1 MGWFRV
7 LIETW
12 WWVLLGALLGLIVG
26 YLLGKLFR
34 DSDVSRHPQVA
45 SMRSEL
51 DEHRSLLSAKSDEL
65 DAQSNVHAAL
75 SEERDGLDERVR
87 ILEGELQECHT
98 KSAAL
103 AGAASSGG
111 PTEAVTELAF
121 DAATALA
128 AMGTKVRLDDLK
140 VVEGIGPKI
149 EQLLHADGIRTW
161 RALSNTPVQT
171 LRDILHQAGERFRI
185 HDPATWPDQA
195 GLAADRKF
203 AELRA
208 LQDRLD
214 GGREER
220 SGA

>member
-45 SMRSEL
+45 SLRSEL
-51 DEHRSLLSAKSDEL
+51 DEHRSLLSAKTDEL
-65 DAQSNVHAAL
+65 DAQSSVSAGL
-75 SEERDGLDERVR
+75 TQERDGLDERVR
-87 ILEGELQECHT
+87 ILQGELQECHA
-98 KSAAL
+98 KSAAV
-103 AGAASSGG
+103 AGAVSADAA
-111 PTEAVTELAF
+111 PEAVAELPF
-121 DAATALA
+121 DGATALA
-128 AMGTKVRLDDLK
+128 AMGTKVKLDDLK
-140 VVEGIGPKI
+140 IVEGIGPKI
-149 EQLLHADGIRTW
+149 EQLFHAEGIRTW
-161 RALSNTPVQT
+161 RALSTTPVQT
-171 LRDILHQAGERFRI
+171 LRDILHKAGERFRI

-203 AELRA
+203 VELRA

-214 GGREER
+214 GGRADR
-220 SGA
+220 SDA